1 MYRKPMTPAEPD
13 HRRDAGPAPGGPP
26 PMPRWVKAFIAAV
39 LILVVLFLVSM
50 LLGVEH
56 GPGRHATGGGSVA
69 AVAPVQEAG
78 RR

>member
-1 MYRKPMTPAEPD
+1 MTPAEPD
-13 HRRDAGPAPGGPP
+13 PLRDAEPRPGGLP

-39 LILVVLFLVSM
+39 VILVALFLVSM

-69 AVAPVQEAG
+69 AMAPAQEAG

>member
-1 MYRKPMTPAEPD
+1 
-13 HRRDAGPAPGGPP
+13 
-26 PMPRWVKAFIAAV
+26 MPRWVKAFIAAV
-39 LILVVLFLVSM
+39 VILVVLFLVSM

-69 AVAPVQEAG
+69 AMAPAQEAG